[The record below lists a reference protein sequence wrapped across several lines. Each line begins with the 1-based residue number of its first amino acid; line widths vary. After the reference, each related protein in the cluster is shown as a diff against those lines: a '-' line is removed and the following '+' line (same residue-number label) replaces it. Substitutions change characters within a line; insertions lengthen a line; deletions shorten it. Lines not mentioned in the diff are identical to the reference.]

1 MTPQTSSQNLRA
13 LLKHSRVAL
22 VIFIEVVAGIAFAVL
37 SLLLF
42 VRLAHEVLEEEL
54 KRFDKTLSLAV
65 YSLRTP
71 ELTRLMLFITSL
83 GAFWLVIAAIVL
95 TLFFV
100 WRHYYREAIF
110 LFVLLAVGGLLN
122 LFLKDLFQV
131 PRPDIA
137 PLLDISSYSFP
148 SGHAMTSFV
157 FYGVL
162 PIFVYRFSHRVGL
175 TLIVGILAALFMFL
189 IGFSRVYLGVH
200 YLSDVVAGWIAGFWW
215 LVTALVIDR
224 TLVLFKLY
232 QTRPAPEDAPTSSE
246 N

>member
-1 MTPQTSSQNLRA
+1 MTVQTPNQNLGA
-13 LLKHSRVAL
+13 LLRHSRVAL
-22 VIFIEVVAGIAFAVL
+22 VVFVEVVVGIAFAIL
-37 SLLLF
+37 SLFLF
-42 VRLAHEVLEEEL
+42 VRLAHEVMEQEL
-54 KRFDKTLSLAV
+54 KRFDTILSLAI

-83 GAFWLVIAAIVL
+83 GAFWLVIAAIAL

-100 WRHYYREAIF
+100 WRRYYREAVF
-110 LFVLLAVGGLLN
+110 LAVLLGVGGILN
-122 LFLKDLFQV
+122 IVLKDLFQV
-131 PRPDIA
+131 PRPDMA
-137 PLLDISSYSFP
+137 PLVDMSSYSFP

-162 PIFVYRFSHRVGL
+162 PIFVYRFTRRVGL
-175 TLIVGILAALFMFL
+175 TIFVGILAALLIFL

-200 YLSDVVAGWIAGFWW
+200 YPSDVVAGWIAGFWW

-232 QTRPAPEDAPTSSE
+232 QARPAPRS
-246 N
+246 NR